1 MLTGRDSKLIHPIV
15 SDMFAILPIKNSR
28 HAYKL
33 VNGPI
38 MSHFDLRLELL
49 NNTSINC
56 ENIVVHIHSGMEV
69 PFLLDV
75 INNFNF
81 FTTLIAVSQSII
93 DNTSVKPI
101 GVIYNI
107 SSGVIFIIYLF
118 G

>member
-69 PFLLDV
+69 SFLLNV

-93 DNTSVKPI
+93 DNASVKPI

-107 SSGVIFIIYLF
+107 SSGVIFIIDLF